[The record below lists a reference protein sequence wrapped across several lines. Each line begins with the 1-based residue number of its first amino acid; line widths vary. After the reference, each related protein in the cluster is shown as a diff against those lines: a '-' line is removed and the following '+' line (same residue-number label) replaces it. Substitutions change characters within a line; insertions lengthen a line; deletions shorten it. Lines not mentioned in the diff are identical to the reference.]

1 MGKLIKKITI
11 LATLLT
17 FALGTIVYADDEE
30 EYVPYDIPD
39 EEKDLALYCK
49 DGDIDNDGVED
60 EWIVLRYK
68 DGYDK
73 YGFDYN
79 LNVYYN
85 NKPLSYYIDEN
96 YTVEV
101 RSLYLS
107 MTDSWKTLKSSD
119 FYNSIIEISYALDF
133 DNCFCQ
139 FRIKNNDTIISTS
152 EYVSLRI
159 DDSELTP
166 VLSYNLEP
174 FDTIIPNGGSSK
186 ITIKYNDNLIP
197 DSSESPYLKTNIGYV
212 VGNDSF
218 IDPDYQFFTTNFKID
233 NHSEII
239 NFNGINYN
247 WDYCYVSFYCNFAHF
262 TNKYDLGYFI
272 RIKNVSAKNTNSIPY
287 EIEYPSESQSGT
299 PMQKEAVIKNHRTNL
314 SLSESTTLN
323 VDILSDEVSADDITF
338 VSSDDMIA
346 SVDENGLVTANSVG
360 TAYIYAESKTSDEVY
375 DYCIINVYD
384 SNVLVPV
391 SSIKLNTDF
400 VTLQPG
406 DETKMTATVLPE
418 NSIDKSVVWSS
429 SDVNVAY
436 VSQDGTVTAVSEGE
450 CTITCTSLYDEN
462 ITATVA
468 VKVNSPAIKISKIT
482 VSGQKSVNAG
492 KKFRLKTSI
501 SPENAIKTDLSYKS
515 SSTKYATVNSK
526 GVVTTKTAGA
536 GKTVTITITANDGSN
551 VSATYT
557 FKINP
562 IKVTRINLTASKTSV
577 KAGAKL
583 KINAIIMPSNA
594 TDKSVTF
601 KLSNTKY
608 ATINSKGVLTA
619 KKAGKGKKVKVTAT
633 VKDGNKVKG
642 SITIKIK

>member
-391 SSIKLNTDF
+391 SSIKLNTDC

-406 DETKMTATVLPE
+406 NETKLTATVLPE

-436 VSQDGTVTAVSEGE
+436 VSQDGTVTAIAAGECAITCMSNYDNQVIATAHVIVSEPIVE
-450 CTITCTSLYDEN
+450 
-462 ITATVA
+462 VA
-468 VKVNSPAIKISKIT
+468 KIEYEAPSKVKVGKKFKIKIT
-482 VSGQKSVNAG
+482 VLPKNAS
-492 KKFRLKTSI
+492 R
-501 SPENAIKTDLSYKS
+501 TDVTFS
-515 SSTKYATVNSK
+515 SSNTKYATVNSN
-526 GVVTTKTAGA
+526 GVVTTKKAGA
-536 GKTVTITITANDGSN
+536 GKTVTITI
-551 VSATYT
+551 SATDSSKLKVNYS
-557 FKINP
+557 FKIEP
-562 IKVTRINLTASKTSV
+562 IKVTKVTLTASTTTVKVGKT
-577 KAGAKL
+577 AKITA
-583 KINAIIMPSNA
+583 KILPTNA
-594 TDKSVTF
+594 TNKNV
-601 KLSNTKY
+601 KWKVSNTKY
-608 ATINSKGVLTA
+608 ASISSKGILTA
-619 KKAGKGKKVKVTAT
+619 KKAGKTVKVTAT
-633 VKDGNKVKG
+633 AKDGSKKYGTIN
-642 SITIKIK
+642 IKIK